1 MCVGRIS
8 NFNIANRYKL
18 EKGQRLEVVSN
29 GSDSD
34 EGSGETK
41 KNSTRLLPT
50 LFLER
55 LTAIFHEKASC
66 CHFCNGK
73 SNN

>member
-41 KNSTRLLPT
+41 KKLNPITTYTVPG
-50 LFLER
+50 
-55 LTAIFHEKASC
+55 AS
-66 CHFCNGK
+66 NRNI
-73 SNN
+73 S